1 MRRHGFALLLLA
13 VICLLLPCQAVAN
26 STISL
31 GDLEDIVQAQM
42 LLSQRTGLQE
52 PYSGYYKTYV
62 DYYGGTAF
70 VDSKLT
76 IYVTDTSPAVIQELA
91 KYPGVEIKRVNYSL
105 NQLNQLALQIVE
117 LGNAGKINGYGGP
130 PAVLPRHNR
139 VDLTIWIDKYQV
151 QGGMSPSA
159 LQQTLGVPSSMLNI
173 VEVADYPQDA
183 TGATI
188 LPHPGVPPKTG
199 DAPALAGLGILAM
212 AVLFMGLGLHR
223 LYRDR
228 KSARQKNK

>member
-91 KYPGVEIKRVNYSL
+91 KYPGVNIKKDPKVTVEADSEACWLFVKVVKDGTFVDGKVSYSVDTDKWTL
-105 NQLNQLALQIVE
+105 VPGQNNVYYRAVTE
-117 LGNAGKINGYGGP
+117 AEAKAGVSYY
-130 PAVLPRHNR
+130 VL
-139 VDLTIWIDKYQV
+139 K
-151 QGGMSPSA
+151 G
-159 LQQTLGVPSSMLNI
+159 
-173 VEVADYPQDA
+173 DA
-183 TGATI
+183 TYTD
-188 LPHPGVPPKTG
+188 GVITVSNTLTKEDIKNITTKPTLTFT
-199 DAPALAGLGILAM
+199 AYAVQQAGFDTAEAAWAEAAKLG
-212 AVLFMGLGLHR
+212 
-223 LYRDR
+223 
-228 KSARQKNK
+228 

>member
-1 MRRHGFALLLLA
+1 MRRHGFALILLA
-13 VICLLLPCQAVAN
+13 AICLLLPCQAVAN

-31 GDLEDIVQAQM
+31 GDLEDIVQDQM

-76 IYVTDTSPAVIQELA
+76 IYVTDTGPAVIQELA
-91 KYPGVEIKRVNYSL
+91 KYPGVKIKKVDYAL

-139 VDLTIWIDKYQV
+139 VDLTIWTDRDQA
-151 QGGMSPSA
+151 QGGLSPSA
-159 LQQTLGVPSSMLNI
+159 LLETLGASGAMLNI
-173 VEVADYPQDA
+173 VRWA
-183 TGATI
+183 
-188 LPHPGVPPKTG
+188 
-199 DAPALAGLGILAM
+199 
-212 AVLFMGLGLHR
+212 
-223 LYRDR
+223 
-228 KSARQKNK
+228 NKR